1 MKLVKIGKDQ
11 SIFIGLICLHLLPI
25 WLFPFFPTQDGISHV
40 YNAHVLCEYRNPAYH
55 FQDFYDI
62 NWSFFPDWLS
72 HFGLAILMRLFSL
85 LLAEKLFLSSYVI
98 FFPTAIS
105 YFINSFN
112 TDKLGLPTWLSF
124 FFIYN
129 YLFLMGFYNYAV
141 GVSLFF
147 LILGFWWRC
156 KEKLSLNRIL
166 ILNLLFLITY
176 FAHLVP
182 YVFALGSI
190 GLLSLLAFFH
200 RPRQILANFLALLL
214 PTSLFL
220 YYLPAS
226 DLFRSSSPKI
236 SFDRVG
242 MLLSDFL
249 NLRVL
254 VAFDNQ
260 QEIFARM
267 VMGILVFYI
276 LYSFWQQS
284 RQIIQKGQ

>member
-1 MKLVKIGKDQ
+1 MSSFSRLLYPIL
-11 SIFIGLICLHLLPI
+11 SIALTPTSSACLH
-25 WLFPFFPTQDGISHV
+25 G
-40 YNAHVLCEYRNPAYH
+40 
-55 FQDFYDI
+55 
-62 NWSFFPDWLS
+62 
-72 HFGLAILMRLFSL
+72 
-85 LLAEKLFLSSYVI
+85 FL
-98 FFPTAIS
+98 
-105 YFINSFN
+105 
-112 TDKLGLPTWLSF
+112 

-129 YLFLMGFYNYAV
+129 YLFLMGFYNYSV

-242 MLLSDFL
+242 MLLNDFF

-260 QEIFARM
+260 QEIFARI

-276 LYSFWQQS
+276 LYSFW
-284 RQIIQKGQ
+284 